1 MIKHSSRALF
11 SEEKACEEKACEE
24 KACEEKTGYRKC
36 KAIEAIM

>member
-1 MIKHSSRALF
+1 MKHSSRALF